1 MFYDSTGTKKISA
14 LASYIMDAL
23 RKGQT
28 LVVDELDSSIHFKL
42 TRAIVSLFNNELNEN
57 AQLIFT
63 THDVSL
69 MDCKKTIQKRTD
81 MVCL

>member
-1 MFYDSTGTKKISA
+1 
-14 LASYIMDAL
+14 
-23 RKGQT
+23 
-28 LVVDELDSSIHFKL
+28 
-42 TRAIVSLFNNELNEN
+42 LNEN